1 MTVDRAMFHRLRSAF
16 PTGVTIVTTLDSDGN
31 PKGLTLQAFLFVS
44 SEPPLV
50 LVSLDA
56 TSRTLGLLH
65 EQTGFVVNFL
75 SAGRERLSNLFASKD
90 EDKFASVQ
98 WRGSPVSKGAP
109 ILYADVVA
117 YAECTVTRAI
127 TAGDHQLFLAS
138 VDGGE
143 FIGGRPLMYFRR
155 TYAAW
160 PAADAVTP
168 APDAWDDYSNW

>member
-1 MTVDRAMFHRLRSAF
+1 MTVDRAMFHRLRSSF
-16 PTGVTIVTTLDSDGN
+16 PTGVTIVTTVDAHGT

-56 TSRTLGLLH
+56 TSRTLELMREGS
-65 EQTGFVVNFL
+65 GFVVNFL
-75 SAGRERLSNLFASKD
+75 SAGRESLSNLFASK
-90 EDKFASVQ
+90 EEHKFASVQ
-98 WRGSPVSKGAP
+98 WRASDVAKRAP

-117 YAECTVTRAI
+117 YAECVVSREI
-127 TAGDHQLFLAS
+127 TAGDHLMFLAS
-138 VDGGE
+138 VEGGE

-155 TYAAW
+155 TYASW
-160 PAADAVTP
+160 PAPDAVTP